1 MMNYTINIYDEGSL
15 LSIVATCSSH
25 GTHVAAIAAGYH
37 PQNPELNGVAPGA
50 RLVVLK
56 IGDTRLGS
64 METGLGLTRAL
75 SLAVEFKCDLINMS
89 YGEAS
94 KIVSHFSNIFFFG
107 PTFSFRLTAQR
118 REIRRV
124 CHTGGQ
130 RAWDYLCQL
139 RRQRWTRAFDSEFPR
154 RNFVLDYR
162 CRRLR
167 EPGNDEGCLSPSG

>member
-1 MMNYTINIYDEGSL
+1 MNYTINIYDEGSL

-94 KIVSHFSNIFFFG
+94 KIVSHFSNIIFCWTNFLIQSDSPMPG
-107 PTFSFRLTAQR
+107 GSSSLPLWWSTSMGLSLSAPPATVDPRFRQ
-118 REIRRV
+118 
-124 CHTGGQ
+124 
-130 RAWDYLCQL
+130 
-139 RRQRWTRAFDSEFPR
+139 
-154 RNFVLDYR
+154 
-162 CRRLR
+162 
-167 EPGNDEGCLSPSG
+167 